1 MQPSESKCVDF
12 RPLLVIIS
20 AKKDY
25 RREKSTP
32 RGLVQFE
39 MLLID
44 WAFICYFKHFHN
56 IAWFNF
62 LIQI

>member
-12 RPLLVIIS
+12 SPPLVTIS

-25 RREKSTP
+25 RRKKSTP

-44 WAFICYFKHFHN
+44 LAFICYF
-56 IAWFNF
+56 
-62 LIQI
+62 